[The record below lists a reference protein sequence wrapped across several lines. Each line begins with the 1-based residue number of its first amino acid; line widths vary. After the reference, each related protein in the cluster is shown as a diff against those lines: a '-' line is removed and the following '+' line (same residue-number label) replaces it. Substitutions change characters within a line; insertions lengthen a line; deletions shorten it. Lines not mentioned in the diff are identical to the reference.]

1 MVDCHMRELRAYEA
15 GTPRSEHWSYFS
27 RRCRGKVVVGNTPTS
42 PVNGFALAT
51 LCRVFAD
58 ERSWPVVDRH
68 RWDIV
73 SVRSRYP

>member
-1 MVDCHMRELRAYEA
+1 MGD
-15 GTPRSEHWSYFS
+15 
-27 RRCRGKVVVGNTPTS
+27 TPTS

-68 RWDIV
+68 RWDIM
-73 SVRSRYP
+73 SIRSRYP